1 MTWANPIGKGLTP
14 ERIDMGTDYGG
25 SGPLYA
31 LGDGTVSNLYNS
43 GWPGGTFLTVHLD
56 SGQYIYYAED
66 IAPLVSIGQKVKAG
80 QHIANATGGGSGIEV
95 GWAAA
100 PGTGAAL
107 AASAGQASSSGDP
120 GEFSTAYGVAMSNVI
135 AALGGPAGKVNP
147 PVSGTVPSDFL
158 SGLSSA
164 IGKAITGVP
173 STTSATLDSATSSAG
188 VGGILSWPGQITGF
202 FSDADTF
209 VTKLAWIVEPGSW
222 LRIGSF
228 LLAMILLIGAIVIFT
243 HADEKIGGGA
253 VPIPV
258 PV

>member
-1 MTWANPIGKGLTP
+1 
-14 ERIDMGTDYGG
+14 
-25 SGPLYA
+25 
-31 LGDGTVSNLYNS
+31 
-43 GWPGGTFLTVHLD
+43 
-56 SGQYIYYAED
+56 
-66 IAPLVSIGQKVKAG
+66 
-80 QHIANATGGGSGIEV
+80 
-95 GWAAA
+95 
-100 PGTGAAL
+100 
-107 AASAGQASSSGDP
+107 
-120 GEFSTAYGVAMSNVI
+120 MSNVI

-173 STTSATLDSATSSAG
+173 STTSATLDSSVSGAG
-188 VGGILSWPGQITGF
+188 SILSWPGQIIGF

-228 LLAMILLIGAIVIFT
+228 FLAMILLVGAIVIFT
-243 HADEKIGGGA
+243 HADQKIGGGGA
-253 VPIPV
+253 IPIPV

>member
-1 MTWANPIGKGLTP
+1 
-14 ERIDMGTDYGG
+14 MGTDYGG
-25 SGPLYA
+25 AGPLYA
-31 LGDGTVSNLYNS
+31 LGNGTVTNLYNS

-66 IAPLVSIGQKVKAG
+66 IAPLVSVGQKVSAG
-80 QHIANATGGGSGIEV
+80 QHIANATGGSSGIEV

-107 AASAGQASSSGDP
+107 AATSGQSNAGESQGGDP
-120 GEFSTAYGVAMSNVI
+120 GEFSTAYGIAMSNVI

-147 PVSGTVPSDFL
+147 PIQGTVPSDFL
-158 SGLSSA
+158 SALSSA
-164 IGKAITGVP
+164 VGKAITGVP
-173 STTSATLDSATSSAG
+173 SSVSATLDSSTSGIGS
-188 VGGILSWPGQITGF
+188 ILSWPGQITGF

-228 LLAMILLIGAIVIFT
+228 LIAILLVIGAIMVF
-243 HADEKIGGGA
+243 AKVDQKLPS
-253 VPIPV
+253 VMPV